1 MKIVLLSG
9 GSGKRLWPLSNDAR
23 SKQFLRLLES
33 PTGKAESMIQ
43 RIVRQI
49 NEAQLTDDITIATNV
64 SQRDAIQSQLG
75 NQVETVTEPQRRKT
89 FPAIAL
95 ATAYLALEKSVI
107 VKK

>member
-95 ATAYLALEKSVI
+95 RLTWLSKKSVS